1 MILRVTGQRSH
12 RTRGIGWQF
21 VHVAMDYH
29 SRVSVVAIAENER
42 QESAVAFLEQVVAH
56 YRQRGVHMQ
65 RVMDNR
71 SAYQSKAFAAL
82 VCPE

>member
-1 MILRVTGQRSH
+1 
-12 RTRGIGWQF
+12 
-21 VHVAMDYH
+21 VAMDYH
-29 SRVSVVAIAENER
+29 SRVSVAMAESER

-56 YRQRGVHMQ
+56 YRQRGAH
-65 RVMDNR
+65 MDNR